1 MFQENTPDLFDN
13 QRVSLAGVAAAHDEL
28 RFHGVDM
35 GAGVLDHAIA
45 PVRRLIIA
53 VNGDDGMTRNPGSEF
68 ENFHVFTACH
78 GLFVM

>member
-13 QRVSLAGVAAAHDEL
+13 QRVPLAGVAAAHDEL

-45 PVRRLIIA
+45 PS
-53 VNGDDGMTRNPGSEF
+53 GGSSSPSMAMME
-68 ENFHVFTACH
+68 
-78 GLFVM
+78 